1 MLDCILVKNK
11 KILTILGT
19 RPEIIRLSR
28 IIPKLDQIC
37 DHRILHTGQNYDPS
51 LNDIFFND
59 LGIRQP
65 DVILDTKGTTAEQIG
80 KMFIGV
86 ERYLQEFNP
95 DKVLILGDTN
105 SGLAAIICERF
116 NIPVYHMEAGN
127 RCNDLKVPE
136 EKNRKVIDAIST
148 YNLPYTELSR
158 QNLLREGVPNSRI
171 AVTGNPIKEVIDK
184 YQSKISQSLIL
195 AKLNLE
201 PNKYVIVTAHRAENV
216 DDDHRLKSIFAALQ
230 EIAKEYK
237 IVFSCHPRTRDKIQ
251 KFNVN
256 TDNIIMLDPL
266 GFFDFVHLEQHS
278 FMAISDSGTVQ
289 EEMCLFKIP
298 TVTIRDT
305 TERPETVWCGSN
317 IISGLDKDNIV
328 VCFNRMKLANRNWK
342 VPVEYNQNNVSD
354 VVVNILLSNQ
364 G

>member
-1 MLDCILVKNK
+1 V
-11 KILTILGT
+11 
-19 RPEIIRLSR
+19 
-28 IIPKLDQIC
+28 
-37 DHRILHTGQNYDPS
+37 LHTGQNYDPN
-51 LNDIFFND
+51 LNEIFFQELELRHPDKIINSKSASFGEQ
-59 LGIRQP
+59 LGKIF
-65 DVILDTKGTTAEQIG
+65 T
-80 KMFIGV
+80 GV
-86 ERYLQEFNP
+86 EQAITEFNP
-95 DKVLILGDTN
+95 TRVLVLGDTN
-105 SGLAAIICERF
+105 SGLSAFIAERL

-158 QNLLREGVPNSRI
+158 QNLLREGVPNNRI
-171 AVTGNPIKEVIDK
+171 TVTGNPIKEVINK
-184 YQSKISQSLIL
+184 YQSKISQSSIL
-195 AKLNLE
+195 NKLNLE
-201 PNKYVIVTAHRAENV
+201 PNKYIIVTAHRAENV
-216 DDDHRLKSIFAALQ
+216 DDDYRLKSIFAALQ

-256 TDNIIMLDPL
+256 TDNIIILEPF
-266 GFFDFVHLEQHS
+266 GFFDFVNLEQNS

-317 IISGLDKDNIV
+317 VISGLDKDNIV
-328 VCFNRMKLANRNWK
+328 ACFNRMKSADRNWK
-342 VPVEYNQNNVSD
+342 VPEEYDQNNVSD
-354 VVVNILLSNQ
+354 VVVNILLSN
-364 G
+364 

>member
-1 MLDCILVKNK
+1 V
-11 KILTILGT
+11 
-19 RPEIIRLSR
+19 
-28 IIPKLDQIC
+28 
-37 DHRILHTGQNYDPS
+37 LHTGQNYDPN
-51 LNDIFFND
+51 LNEIFFQE
-59 LGIRQP
+59 LGLRPPNKII
-65 DVILDTKGTTAEQIG
+65 DSKSASFGEQLG
-80 KMFIGV
+80 KIFTGV
-86 ERYLQEFNP
+86 EQAINEFNP
-95 DKVLILGDTN
+95 TRVLVLGDTN
-105 SGLAAIICERF
+105 SGLSAFVAVRV

-158 QNLLREGVPNSRI
+158 QNLLREGVPNNRI

-184 YQSKISQSLIL
+184 YQSKISHSSIL
-195 AKLNLE
+195 TKLDLE
-201 PNKYVIVTAHRAENV
+201 PNKYIIVTAHRAENV
-216 DDDHRLKSIFAALQ
+216 DDDRRLKSIFAALQ

-256 TDNIIMLDPL
+256 TDNIIILEPF
-266 GFFDFVHLEQHS
+266 GFFDFVNLEQNS

-298 TVTIRDT
+298 TITIRDT

-317 IISGLDKDNIV
+317 VISGVDKDNIV
-328 VCFNRMKLANRNWK
+328 ACFNRMKSVGRNWK
-342 VPVEYNQNNVSD
+342 VPVEYDQNNVSD

>member
-1 MLDCILVKNK
+1 MV

-19 RPEIIRLSR
+19 RPEIIRLSC
-28 IIPKLDQIC
+28 IIPKLDIAC
-37 DHRILHTGQNYDPS
+37 EHYVLHTGQNYDPN
-51 LNDIFFND
+51 LNEIFFQELELRHPNKIID
-59 LGIRQP
+59 SKSALFGEQLGKIF
-65 DVILDTKGTTAEQIG
+65 T
-80 KMFIGV
+80 GV
-86 ERYLQEFNP
+86 EQAINEFNP
-95 DKVLILGDTN
+95 TRVLVLGDTN
-105 SGLAAIICERF
+105 SGLSAFVAERF

-158 QNLLREGVPNSRI
+158 QNLLREGVPNNRI
-171 AVTGNPIKEVIDK
+171 SVTGNPIKEVIDK
-184 YQSKISQSLIL
+184 YQSKISQSSIL

-201 PNKYVIVTAHRAENV
+201 PNKYIIVTAHRAENV

-256 TDNIIMLDPL
+256 TDNIIILEPF
-266 GFFDFVHLEQHS
+266 GFFDFVNLEQNS

-317 IISGLDKDNIV
+317 VISGLDKDNIV
-328 VCFNRMKLANRNWK
+328 ACFNRMKSADRNWK
-342 VPVEYNQNNVSD
+342 VPVEYDQNNVSD
-354 VVVNILLSNQ
+354 VVVNILLSN
-364 G
+364 